1 MRLPTRPRAAE
12 ATSAVTGT
20 IRMERRTGSLLR
32 RLRPGDI
39 AVIDHLDLDRAS
51 AEALVA
57 SGVVAV
63 VNASPFISGRH
74 PNRGPELL
82 AGAGVLM
89 LDDVGSTVF
98 AQLRDGASARIQ
110 DGAVVVG
117 AAPVVSGR
125 ELGPEDVAVLMEHAS
140 RNLASQLETFTH
152 NTCEFLRRQ
161 PELLLHGQ
169 GVPDVA
175 TPIEGRPV
183 VVVAPGDEVR
193 EDLRRLRRFIREQRP
208 VLVGVNAGADTL
220 VAAGHQPHIVVVG
233 AHRPSPGGPAGI
245 DDGAVSDHALH
256 AAQEVVL
263 HTDRGER
270 LIGAERLTRLGVR
283 HQTLV
288 ASGATEDVALLLAD
302 VRGAGLIVTV
312 GARAT
317 LEDLLDPQRAGISST
332 FLTRLRVGPR
342 LVDARSVPL
351 LYAGRT
357 RLWHLLLLL
366 LVGLLAVAVALATTS
381 VGQEWWSA
389 VADRLGDA
397 PGSIRGLVP

>member
-1 MRLPTRPRAAE
+1 M
-12 ATSAVTGT
+12 
-20 IRMERRTGSLLR
+20 
-32 RLRPGDI
+32 
-39 AVIDHLDLDRAS
+39 
-51 AEALVA
+51 
-57 SGVVAV
+57 
-63 VNASPFISGRH
+63 
-74 PNRGPELL
+74 
-82 AGAGVLM
+82 
-89 LDDVGSTVF
+89 
-98 AQLRDGASARIQ
+98 
-110 DGAVVVG
+110 
-117 AAPVVSGR
+117 
-125 ELGPEDVAVLMEHAS
+125 
-140 RNLASQLETFTH
+140 
-152 NTCEFLRRQ
+152 
-161 PELLLHGQ
+161 
-169 GVPDVA
+169 
-175 TPIEGRPV
+175 
-183 VVVAPGDEVR
+183 APGDETR

-220 VAAGHQPHIVVVG
+220 VAARHQPHIVVVG
-233 AHRPSPGGPAGI
+233 AHRLSPGGPTGT

-256 AAQEVVL
+256 AAHEVVL

-270 LIGAERLTRLGVR
+270 SFGAERLTRLGVR

-288 ASGATEDVALLLAD
+288 ASGATEDVALFLAD

-317 LEDLLDPQRAGISST
+317 LEDLLDTQHAGTSST

-366 LVGLLAVAVALATTS
+366 VGVLAVAVALATTS

-397 PGSIRGLVP
+397 PGPIRGLVP